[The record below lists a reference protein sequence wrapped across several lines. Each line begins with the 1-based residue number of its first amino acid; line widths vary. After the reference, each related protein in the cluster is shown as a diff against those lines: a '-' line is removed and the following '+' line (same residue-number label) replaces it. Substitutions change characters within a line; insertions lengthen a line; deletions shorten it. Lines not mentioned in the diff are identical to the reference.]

1 MQQTPERPAGA
12 AGTGNPAGTIV
23 IVGAGQ
29 AGAMAAAALRE
40 RGHAGRIVMLGR
52 EAHPPYERPPLSK
65 EILCAEAEPR
75 LGVLADDAFEK
86 HAIEWR
92 GESVASGL
100 DLQRRELRLADGS
113 VVSYDRCLL
122 ATGGSPRVLPALPPG
137 LPGVHYLRT
146 LDEARRLRACLSDGC
161 RVVVVGGGFLGLEL
175 ASSALRRGASV
186 HILEAAPRLLDRF
199 LPPECSSWLADRAR
213 QAGAQLHLATTVA
226 QAEAAPGADGTA
238 TVRLQTADG
247 RDFEADV
254 VVVAVGL
261 APDTALARDAGLAI
275 DPANGGIVVDAR
287 CRTSDPFVFAA
298 GDCASQHR
306 SLTGSPARYESWQ
319 NANEQ
324 GRAAAAGML
333 GQDAPPEPYPWF
345 WTDQFGVNLQML
357 GLAAPDLAYVPRGN
371 PGGESPRAIW
381 LGHRDGV
388 PVHAIAVNA
397 GGDLRQMRVLFE
409 RRLPLDPA
417 AFADPSNP
425 LRAQVK
431 AAQKAAAEPAAG

>member
-1 MQQTPERPAGA
+1 MTQLPRPTPRADPGA
-12 AGTGNPAGTIV
+12 PVGTIA

-65 EILCAEAEPR
+65 DVLCADAEPR
-75 LGVLADDAFEK
+75 LGVLADDAFHK
-86 HAIEWR
+86 HGIEWR
-92 GESVASGL
+92 GQATATGL
-100 DLQRRELRLADGS
+100 DPQRRELRLADGTS
-113 VVSYDRCLL
+113 LAYDRCLL
-122 ATGGSPRVLPALPPG
+122 ATGGMPRVLPALPPG
-137 LPGVHYLRT
+137 LAGVHYLRT
-146 LDEARRLRACLSDGC
+146 LDEARRLRASLLPGC

-175 ASSALRRGASV
+175 ASSAVRRGASV
-186 HILEAAPRLLDRF
+186 DILEAAPRLLDRF
-199 LPPECSSWLADRAR
+199 LPPPCSSWLADRVR
-213 QAGAQLHLATTVA
+213 RSGVRLHLATTVA
-226 QAEAAPGADGTA
+226 RAEAPAATA
-238 TVRLQTADG
+238 SAVVHLEAADG
-247 RDFEADV
+247 RRFDADV
-254 VVVAVGL
+254 VVVAIGL

-275 DPANGGIVVDAR
+275 DAGNGGILVDCR

-306 SLTGSPARYESWQ
+306 ALTGSPARYESWQ

-333 GQDAPPEPYPWF
+333 GQDAPTEPYPWF
-345 WTDQFGVNLQML
+345 WTDQFGLNLQML
-357 GLAAPDLAYVPRGN
+357 GLAAPDLRYVLRGDPEGDN
-371 PGGESPRAIW
+371 PRAIW

-397 GGDLRQMRVLFE
+397 GGDLRQMRALFE
-409 RRLPLDPA
+409 RGIGLDVA
-417 AFADPSNP
+417 AFADPANS

-431 AAQKAAAEPAAG
+431 AAQAAAG